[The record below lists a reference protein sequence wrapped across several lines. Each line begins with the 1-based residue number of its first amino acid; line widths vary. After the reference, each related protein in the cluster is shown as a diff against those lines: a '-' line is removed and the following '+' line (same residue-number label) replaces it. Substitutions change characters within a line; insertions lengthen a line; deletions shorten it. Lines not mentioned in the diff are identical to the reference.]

1 MYPYGYGYYFDPTYI
16 LIIIGV
22 IITMIASSKMNS
34 TFRRYSRVR
43 CHCGLTGSQAAE
55 RILNQAGIYD
65 VSVER
70 VSGNLT
76 DHYDPKNKVLRLSD
90 ATYGSDS
97 IAAIGVAA
105 HECGHAVQHQQ
116 GYAPLKIRGAMVP
129 AVNLGSNLSWLFIL
143 GGVILGM
150 NQTLLNVG
158 ILLFSLA
165 VIFQLVT
172 LPVEF
177 NASSRALRI
186 LGSTGIMYE
195 DEVGQ
200 TRKVLSAA
208 ALTYVAVKKGR
219 KPGIYMSWDACK
231 AQVMG
236 FPNARYKGFKTKAE
250 AEAFLNPDANELMQI
265 DEDTLVAYVDGSYDH
280 SQKRFSYG
288 MVLMHDGVERYF
300 AYPYAD
306 KELATMRNVA
316 GEIKGSEAAMRFA
329 KENGYK
335 KLAIHY
341 DYEGI
346 QKWCT
351 GEWAAKKEGTQ
362 AYQRIYE
369 EMKQYVQ
376 IKFVKVKGHSN
387 DKYNDYADMLA
398 KSALGIGD
406 GSFEKKEDQEW
417 IKVR

>member
-65 VSVER
+65 VSLER

-208 ALTYVAVKKGR
+208 ALTYVAG
-219 KPGIYMSWDACK
+219 
-231 AQVMG
+231 
-236 FPNARYKGFKTKAE
+236 
-250 AEAFLNPDANELMQI
+250 
-265 DEDTLVAYVDGSYDH
+265 
-280 SQKRFSYG
+280 
-288 MVLMHDGVERYF
+288 
-300 AYPYAD
+300 
-306 KELATMRNVA
+306 
-316 GEIKGSEAAMRFA
+316 AA
-329 KENGYK
+329 
-335 KLAIHY
+335 
-341 DYEGI
+341 
-346 QKWCT
+346 
-351 GEWAAKKEGTQ
+351 
-362 AYQRIYE
+362 
-369 EMKQYVQ
+369 
-376 IKFVKVKGHSN
+376 
-387 DKYNDYADMLA
+387 
-398 KSALGIGD
+398 SALLSLLRLVILFGGRD
-406 GSFEKKEDQEW
+406 ND
-417 IKVR
+417 